1 MLRRLKADVLKGI
14 PSKSELI
21 VRVELSPQQK
31 WVKITPVIL
40 KALKMPLL
48 NRLINNILKWS
59 LTVIPHLSIFFHNLC

>member
-40 KALKMPLL
+40 KAPKLSLL
-48 NRLINNILKWS
+48 NRLNNILKGS
-59 LTVIPHLSIFFHNLC
+59 LTVIPHLSNFFHHLC